1 MQWIR
6 ALFARLLPA
15 AVATAAFAAIAH
27 AAMVAVA
34 ARSIGFELV
43 YIAGLTFVVG
53 VVVALAG
60 GVVLLAITGLLR
72 LGLISSFLLFLIS
85 IQAVAILLEFY
96 FFEFR
101 NGWAD
106 ISWQYGLISVP
117 ASLIAW
123 YQSVFFVH
131 KRISGGPHVET

>member
-1 MQWIR
+1 MQQTR
-6 ALFARLLPA
+6 GLFARLLPA

-34 ARSIGFELV
+34 ARAIGFELV
-43 YIAGLTFVVG
+43 YIAGLSFVVG
-53 VVVALAG
+53 VFVALVG
-60 GVVLLAITGLLR
+60 GAVLLAITGLLR
-72 LGLISSFLLFLIS
+72 LRLISSFLLFLIS
-85 IQAVAILLEFY
+85 IQAVVILLEFY
-96 FFEFR
+96 FYDFR

-131 KRISGGPHVET
+131 SRVSGGSHVET